1 MGMNEVDEEV
11 TVRIGENVDYLNEE
25 FEGMIKFELDKLVM
39 DPNHA
44 YIPDLHRDHIRRNRN
59 KVNRLLRP
67 VESAGAINIY
77 LFETYSKD
85 DQDMAMMGFTPVLS
99 KRPGEYEHSSPQFDR
114 LYIAYPGLID
124 RSTIVHEMGHFLG
137 LSHPWEMDISEL
149 ERLDLNN
156 PDEDRN
162 HMTYHPFVDHFN
174 EAQLQQMQDF
184 AMTYRKY
191 LISEVEIKY
200 ILAKANQSYTSLED

>member
-1 MGMNEVDEEV
+1 MIITSLLISLHSKIPEVTTVEVPVFKLNFYLMGMNEVDEEV
-11 TVRIGENVDYLNEE
+11 TVRIGENVEYLNEE

-67 VESAGAINIY
+67 VESSGAINIY

-99 KRPGEYEHSSPQFDR
+99 KRPGEYEHSSPP
-114 LYIAYPGLID
+114 I
-124 RSTIVHEMGHFLG
+124 
-137 LSHPWEMDISEL
+137 
-149 ERLDLNN
+149 
-156 PDEDRN
+156 
-162 HMTYHPFVDHFN
+162 
-174 EAQLQQMQDF
+174 
-184 AMTYRKY
+184 
-191 LISEVEIKY
+191 
-200 ILAKANQSYTSLED
+200 